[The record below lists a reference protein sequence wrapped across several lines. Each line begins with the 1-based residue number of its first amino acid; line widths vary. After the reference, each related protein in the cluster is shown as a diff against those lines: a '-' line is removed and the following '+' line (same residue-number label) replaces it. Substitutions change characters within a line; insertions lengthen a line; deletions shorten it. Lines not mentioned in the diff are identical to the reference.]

1 MSVARP
7 AGRHAVPLLAPERHG
22 VPHLKDRVL
31 RVILV
36 GAEHERDAVRWR
48 LEGTGVIVVGEFAT
62 LTGARESGVEAEAF
76 MIASADAAV
85 DVDGR
90 VEPDTVSPALESH
103 QGDRSTAVIDDVE
116 RLTPRELEVIE
127 LLAEG
132 LPNKAIA
139 TELGISDQ
147 TVKFHVAQITGKLG
161 VANRTEAVR
170 RAIRLGILTV

>member
-7 AGRHAVPLLAPERHG
+7 AKRQGVPLLQPRG
-22 VPHLKDRVL
+22 QDVPGHKEHRL
-31 RVILV
+31 RVSLV
-36 GAEHERDAVRWR
+36 GSERERDAVRWR

-62 LTGARESGVEAEAF
+62 IEEARESGVEAEAF
-76 MIASADAAV
+76 MIASADVDAGGDQEPAPAAL
-85 DVDGR
+85 DPR
-90 VEPDTVSPALESH
+90 QSERAP
-103 QGDRSTAVIDDVE
+103 TAGDDVE
-116 RLTPRELEVIE
+116 HLTPRELEVIE

-170 RAIRLGILTV
+170 RAIRLGILTI